1 MRMLLPDIIDRIS
14 ILKLKVQNSKT
25 LFFLNEFK
33 KELSACESAIGEY
46 KKEGVKIDSS
56 WEEELYSIN
65 KYQWVLEAK
74 MKSLK
79 DESQQNLKEIGKIY
93 IQLHVSNKRRVAVKN
108 RISEETG
115 SGFRD
120 VKMN

>member
-1 MRMLLPDIIDRIS
+1 LTA
-14 ILKLKVQNSKT
+14 LKLKIQNSKT